1 LMTIAV
7 IGAAIIGEWMEA
19 SIVVLL
25 FALSEALE
33 AYSVEKAR
41 QSIQSLVNI
50 APKKATVI
58 RDGEQIEMH
67 VESININDILVVKP
81 GERVAM
87 DGDVITGSTSI
98 NQAAITGESMPVTK
112 QSGDEVFSGTLNEE
126 GSVQVRVTKLV
137 EDTTLAKLI
146 HLVEDAQAEHL
157 DDKLAA
163 DYTPAIMILALLV
176 VILLPLV
183 MGASWAD
190 WTYLG
195 LATLVVGCPCAL
207 IISTP
212 VAIVTAVG
220 NAARHGVLIKG
231 GV

>member
-1 LMTIAV
+1 
-7 IGAAIIGEWMEA
+7 
-19 SIVVLL
+19 
-25 FALSEALE
+25 
-33 AYSVEKAR
+33 

-98 NQAAITGESMPVTK
+98 NQAAIIGESMPITK
-112 QSGDEVFSGTLNEE
+112 QSGDEVFAKTLKEV
-126 GSVQVRVTKLV
+126 GSVQLRDTKLI
-137 EDTTLAKLI
+137 EDTKLATII
-146 HLVEDAQAEHL
+146 HLIDDGQAKKAPAQHFI
-157 DDKLAA
+157 DKFAKY
-163 DYTPAIMILALLV
+163 YTPAIMILALLV
-176 VILLPLV
+176 AILPPLV

-195 LATLVVGCPCAL
+195 LA
-207 IISTP
+207 
-212 VAIVTAVG
+212 
-220 NAARHGVLIKG
+220 
-231 GV
+231 